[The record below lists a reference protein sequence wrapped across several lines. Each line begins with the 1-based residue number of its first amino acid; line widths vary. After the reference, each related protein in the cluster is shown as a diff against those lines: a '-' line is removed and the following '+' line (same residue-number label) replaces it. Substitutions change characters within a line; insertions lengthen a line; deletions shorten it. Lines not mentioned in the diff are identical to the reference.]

1 MTPDIRQ
8 LEKVE
13 RATSG
18 WGGQIFRLTFA
29 DGSIVGTSDSG
40 PLHHQLDVR
49 GANEGSWFY
58 LEMNDTGQLVE
69 LEPVE
74 WRDIDTPEDC
84 RNTVSDGICNLLHA
98 LELEQRAATGG
109 GPMDAEPAGLVEAV
123 ALELSELLR
132 LGLHHYRA
140 ERAGG
145 DDLTGPQLTRA
156 AVNPFS
162 GKDWTE

>member
-8 LEKVE
+8 LDKVEKVG
-13 RATSG
+13 R
-18 WGGQIFRLTFA
+18 IFRLTFT
-29 DGSIVGTSDSG
+29 DGDSINTGDSG
-40 PLHHQLDVR
+40 PLHHRLDVR
-49 GANEGSWFY
+49 GQNEGSWFY
-58 LEMNDTGQLVE
+58 LEHNEDGQLIE

-74 WRDIDTPEDC
+74 WRDIDPPDDC

-98 LELEQRAATGG
+98 LELEQRYSTGG

-132 LGLHHYRA
+132 LGIHHYRA

-145 DDLTGPQLTRA
+145 DDLTGPQLTRPRQ
-156 AVNPFS
+156 NPFS
-162 GKDWTE
+162 DRDWTE